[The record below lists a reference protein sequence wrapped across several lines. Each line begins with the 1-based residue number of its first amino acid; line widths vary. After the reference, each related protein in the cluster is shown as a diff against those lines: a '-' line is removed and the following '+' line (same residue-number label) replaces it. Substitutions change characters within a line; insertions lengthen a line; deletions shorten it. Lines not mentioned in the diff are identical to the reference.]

1 MMYLY
6 MVLHS
11 IEHMLIF
18 KSCSL
23 SLFVMGCSLD
33 HLSLVVLW
41 VYISIYISDLICEP
55 FESIPLLVICMFL
68 EWQDFGESFMRSFAS
83 WIWVDIHS
91 VWGLSNL
98 SLGSPDH
105 YLHCHSIIGDMTF
118 LTYTYMSWT
127 SFFVPFYYFSSFP
140 IISFHT
146 GHSIFIPFLYWY
158 TSLIYYLLHRMLH
171 WLLDN
176 FFFLFSFIIDT
187 YIDCFKVHW
196 LTRLFCTLHL
206 IHQGIGFDHWVLELS
221 FLSFLSPYYPKH
233 TLWSMS

>member
-68 EWQDFGESFMRSFAS
+68 E
-83 WIWVDIHS
+83 
-91 VWGLSNL
+91 
-98 SLGSPDH
+98 
-105 YLHCHSIIGDMTF
+105 
-118 LTYTYMSWT
+118 
-127 SFFVPFYYFSSFP
+127 
-140 IISFHT
+140 
-146 GHSIFIPFLYWY
+146 
-158 TSLIYYLLHRMLH
+158 
-171 WLLDN
+171 
-176 FFFLFSFIIDT
+176 
-187 YIDCFKVHW
+187 
-196 LTRLFCTLHL
+196 
-206 IHQGIGFDHWVLELS
+206 
-221 FLSFLSPYYPKH
+221 
-233 TLWSMS
+233 